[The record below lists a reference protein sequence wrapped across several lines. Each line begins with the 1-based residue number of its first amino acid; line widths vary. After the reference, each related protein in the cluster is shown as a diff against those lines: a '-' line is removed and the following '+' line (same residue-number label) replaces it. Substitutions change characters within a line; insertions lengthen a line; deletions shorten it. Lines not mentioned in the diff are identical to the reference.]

1 MERCQERIERGQEK
15 YGPFKFL
22 DADLIEEAMQE
33 VLDLNNYAR
42 FLYIKLYILRMGM
55 PKVVNKHPAA
65 DAEGFV
71 STKNMMGI
79 QDD

>member
-1 MERCQERIERGQEK
+1 VERCQERIEKGQEK

-22 DADLIEEAMQE
+22 GADLIEEAMQE

-42 FLYIKLYILRMGM
+42 FLYIKLFILRMGM

-71 STKNMMGI
+71 PTKTLMGMG
-79 QDD
+79 DD